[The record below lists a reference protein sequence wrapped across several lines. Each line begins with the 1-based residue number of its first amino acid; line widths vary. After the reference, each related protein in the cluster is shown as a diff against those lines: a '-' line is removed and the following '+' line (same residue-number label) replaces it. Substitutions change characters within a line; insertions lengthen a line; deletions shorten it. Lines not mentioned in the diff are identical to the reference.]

1 MSKETM
7 AWLNQ
12 YMLIG
17 FTDKR
22 GHAWHYKA
30 SEQGAEPN
38 HYPGAVPVAD
48 VMRRLFHWS
57 ANEAP
62 IYVALPAD
70 MDTATAFDADGN
82 AVRFVAASDRKAI
95 YRSDSGAVLGLFK
108 TGYQAH
114 QYPEWL
120 VGNVANIL
128 RTGELEIGTAGLLR
142 GGAQAFVS
150 VEVPENLTTPEGVE
164 YRPNLVACTSLDG
177 TLATTYKRTVT
188 LPVCDNTLAAGLS
201 ESGMVY
207 KVKHS
212 KYSNLKLDDAAAA
225 LEIVG
230 AIADDFASEVAEL
243 TRWDVST
250 IDFDKFLTELVPID
264 ETNKRSVT
272 VGDTKREALHNLY
285 NYDLRCAPWKGTA
298 FGVLQATNTYNHH
311 YLATRGDT
319 VRAERNMA
327 EVLTDKMQ
335 GRDAEALKLLAKVT
349 GRELV
354 GAN

>member
-1 MSKETM
+1 MSKETSE
-7 AWLNQ
+7 WLNQ
-12 YMLIG
+12 NILIG

-30 SEQGAEPN
+30 SAQGDEPN
-38 HYPGAVPVAD
+38 HYSGAVPVAD
-48 VMRRLFHWS
+48 VMRRLFHWT

-62 IYVALPAD
+62 VYVLLPATMED
-70 MDTATAFDADGN
+70 ATTVDADGN
-82 AVRFVAASDRKAI
+82 PAKFVRVDDRKAI
-95 YRSDSGAVLGLFK
+95 YRDDSEAVMGLFK
-108 TGYQAH
+108 SGYAAH

-128 RTGELEIGTAGLLR
+128 RTGELEIGTAGLLKN
-142 GGAQAFVS
+142 GAQAFVS

-188 LPVCDNTLAAGLS
+188 LPVCDNTLAAGLA

-212 KYSNLKLDDAAAA
+212 KYSNLKLEDAAAA

-230 AIADDFASEVAEL
+230 DIADAFASEVQEL
-243 TRWDVST
+243 TQWEIST
-250 IDFDKFLTELVPID
+250 EDFDKFLAEIVPID

-272 VGDTKREALHNLY
+272 VGDAKREAIHNLY
-285 NYDLRCAPWKGTA
+285 HYDLRAAPWKGTA

-311 YLATRGDT
+311 HLATRGDT
-319 VRAERNMA
+319 VRAERNMS

-335 GRDAEALKLLAKVT
+335 GRDADALKLLAKVT

-354 GAN
+354 SAN